1 MDEGTR
7 ARGRARPLLRLRGIR
22 KSYAVGPVRA
32 EVLRGVNLAVKR
44 GDLISIMGPSGC
56 GKSTLMNVIGLL
68 DSPTSGSYRIAG
80 DEVAGVA
87 DDDLSAIRNAR
98 IGFVFQSFNLLP
110 RLTAVDNVGLPLAY
124 RGLDAKDIQ
133 ERAAASLQRL
143 GMEDKAGSRPNEL
156 SGGQQQRVA
165 IARAL
170 VGEPDIILADE
181 PTGALDARTG
191 EEIMGLLARL
201 NAERELTVIIVTHDF
216 AVDRVCRRRMRIR
229 QGVLREEGQGAG

>member
-110 RLTAVDNVGLPLAY
+110 RLTAADNVGLPLAY

-133 ERAAASLQRL
+133 ERATASLQRL